1 MTTHSDKRRNK
12 ARIIAKENGISVR
25 QAYRRLRKSSENYE
39 KLLTE
44 TREELRKS
52 RVFAKE
58 RGDKLAKAAIEKNEW
73 QKLATHLMEQLVKTK
88 AELEVAKIPF

>member
-1 MTTHSDKRRNK
+1 MTPWQKLK
-12 ARIIAKENGISVR
+12 KELKETEEYAVEM
-25 QAYRRLRKSSENYE
+25 RKSSENYE

-73 QKLATHLMEQLVKTK
+73 QKLATYLMEQLVKTK

>member
-1 MTTHSDKRRNK
+1 MTPWQKLK
-12 ARIIAKENGISVR
+12 KELKETEEYAVEM
-25 QAYRRLRKSSENYE
+25 RKSSENYE

-44 TREELRKS
+44 TREELRKA

-58 RGDKLAKAAIEKNEW
+58 CGDKLAKAAIEKNEW